1 MLKKLRIKLIC
12 ILMSVITI
20 VLCGTM
26 GMIIYSTKRT
36 LEVDSIRSL
45 QTISAPG
52 FLKDSVFGKP
62 NQPNAPYFVLQQ
74 MRSGKIIGYGIG
86 YYDLS
91 DEDFMGSVWKL
102 VAESSSDTGIL
113 NEYTLR
119 YLRQPT
125 PDGLRI
131 ACVDISGEQSAMRTL
146 VRNCCI
152 LGVAALA
159 VFFLL
164 CVLLARWI
172 AKPVEIAWKNQ
183 QQFVAD
189 ASHEL
194 KTPLT
199 VILTNAELLQNPGYD
214 ETEKLQFSNHILSMG
229 NQMKGLVEGLLTLAR
244 MENSNTK
251 LIYSP
256 INLSQLINDTLLPFE
271 ALFFENNLT
280 LTASVESDLQVI
292 GDCSRIQQVLDILLD
307 NAMKYSFPNT
317 DVCVCLQ
324 TQGHG
329 CILSVANHGE
339 PISPADLKQIFNR
352 FYRVDP
358 ARQMNQSYG
367 LGLSIAERIVQE
379 HNGKIWAES
388 SDGTNRFYVQLPL
401 L

>member
-1 MLKKLRIKLIC
+1 
-12 ILMSVITI
+12 MSVITI
-20 VLCGTM
+20 VLCTTF
-26 GMIIYSTKRT
+26 GMIIISTKQT
-36 LEVDSIRSL
+36 LEQDSIRTL

-62 NQPNAPYFVLQQ
+62 NQPNVPYFVLQQ

-86 YYDLS
+86 YYDLT

-102 VAESSSDTGIL
+102 VAECSSDTGIL
-113 NEYTLR
+113 TAYPLR
-119 YLRQPT
+119 YLRKPT

-131 ACVDISGEQSAMRTL
+131 ACVDISGVQSAIRTL
-146 VRNCCI
+146 ICNCCI
-152 LGVAALA
+152 LGFAALA

-164 CVLLARWI
+164 CILLARWI

-199 VILTNAELLQNPGYD
+199 IIMTNAELLQNSQY
-214 ETEKLQFSNHILSMG
+214 EEVEKQQFSENILSMAK
-229 NQMKGLVEGLLTLAR
+229 QMRGLVEGLLTLAR
-244 MENSNTK
+244 LENTHTK
-251 LIYSP
+251 LIYSS
-256 INLSQLINDTLLPFE
+256 INLSQLINEALLPFE

-280 LTASVESDLQVI
+280 LTASIENDVRI
-292 GDCSRIQQVLDILLD
+292 TGDRSRIQQVLDILLD
-307 NAMKYSFPNT
+307 NAMKYSYPNSE
-317 DVCVCLQ
+317 VSVWLQ
-324 TQGHG
+324 KHAHG
-329 CILSVANHGE
+329 CILSVINQGD
-339 PISPADLKQIFNR
+339 PISPADLKRIFHR

-358 ARQMNQSYG
+358 ARKMNQSYG

-388 SDGTNRFYVQLPL
+388 NGGTNLFHVQLPL